1 MKTARDI
8 TELIGRTP
16 LVELNNL
23 KRELGFEGRILA
35 KIEAFNPG
43 GSVKDRVAIAMV
55 EAMDLQPNSDG
66 SDDSSGS
73 GSSDGSGS
81 SGSSGSSGGSP
92 RVIIEPTS
100 GNTGV
105 GLAMVAAARGLR
117 LILTMPESM
126 SVERRQLLAA
136 YGAELVLTPAAAG
149 MQGAVDRAH
158 ELQREIEGSV
168 ILGQFDNPANPEVH
182 RRTTAVE
189 IWDDTGGDFNTF
201 VAGVGT
207 GGTVS
212 GAGAA
217 LKERNPSL
225 RVVAVE
231 PSASPLLSGGVA
243 APHKIQGIGAN
254 FVPANFKCEVVDQIV
269 GVGNDEAI
277 EMARLLALR
286 EGILVGISSG
296 AAVVAAVAEAVRGR
310 CVVVVLPDGG
320 ERYLSTGLFG
330 VRG

>member
-1 MKTARDI
+1 MKAARNI

-23 KRELGFEGRILA
+23 KRELGFKGRILA
-35 KIEAFNPG
+35 KLEAFNPG
-43 GSVKDRVAIAMV
+43 GSVKNRVALSMIDAMNID
-55 EAMDLQPNSDG
+55 AAA
-66 SDDSSGS
+66 
-73 GSSDGSGS
+73 
-81 SGSSGSSGGSP
+81 GG
-92 RVIIEPTS
+92 VIIEPTS

-126 SVERRQLLAA
+126 SLERRQLLAA

-158 ELQREIEGSV
+158 ELQSEIAGSV
-168 ILGQFDNPANPEVH
+168 IAGQFDNPANLEAH

-189 IWDDTGGDFNTF
+189 IWDDTGGDFNIF
-201 VAGVGT
+201 VACVGT
-207 GGTVS
+207 GGTIS

-225 RVVAVE
+225 RVVSVE
-231 PSASPLLSGGVA
+231 PSASPLLTGGRA

-254 FVPANFKCEVVDQIV
+254 FVPKNFKREVVDLIV
-269 GVGNDEAI
+269 GVSDEDAMN
-277 EMARLLALR
+277 MARLLVRR
-286 EGILVGISSG
+286 EGILAGVSSG
-296 AAVVAAVAEAVRGR
+296 AAVTAAVGEASEGK
-310 CVVVVLPDGG
+310 CVVVILPDTG
-320 ERYLSTGLFG
+320 ERYLSTGIFG
-330 VRG
+330 SGGI

>member
-1 MKTARDI
+1 MKIARDI

-55 EAMDLQPNSDG
+55 EAMDAG
-66 SDDSSGS
+66 TGT
-73 GSSDGSGS
+73 
-81 SGSSGSSGGSP
+81 
-92 RVIIEPTS
+92 VIIEPTS

-126 SVERRQLLAA
+126 SLERRQLLAA

-168 ILGQFDNPANPEVH
+168 ILGQFDNPANPEAH

-243 APHKIQGIGAN
+243 SPHKIQGIGAN
-254 FVPANFKCEVVDQIV
+254 FVPANFKCEVVDRVV
-269 GVGNDEAI
+269 GVSNDEAI

-296 AAVVAAVAEAVRGR
+296 AAVVAAVAEAVRGQ

-320 ERYLSTGLFG
+320 ERYLSTGLF
-330 VRG
+330 

>member
-16 LVELNNL
+16 LLELNNL

-43 GSVKDRVAIAMV
+43 GSVKDRVALAMV
-55 EAMDLQPNSDG
+55 EAMG
-66 SDDSSGS
+66 AEVGA
-73 GSSDGSGS
+73 
-81 SGSSGSSGGSP
+81 
-92 RVIIEPTS
+92 VIIEPTS

-126 SVERRQLLAA
+126 SIERRQLLAA
-136 YGAELVLTPAAAG
+136 FGAELVLTPAERG

-158 ELQREIEGSV
+158 ELQREIAGSV
-168 ILGQFDNPANPEVH
+168 IAGQFDNPANPEVH

-254 FVPANFKCEVVDQIV
+254 FVPKNFNYEVVDQIV
-269 GVGNDEAI
+269 GVSDEDA
-277 EMARLLALR
+277 MDMSRLLALR

-296 AAVVAAVAEAVRGR
+296 AAVVAAVTEAVKGR

-320 ERYLSTGLFG
+320 ERYLSTGLF
-330 VRG
+330 